1 MGAGRVMSIFC
12 HSTMKMLSW
21 DFSLKD
27 RSASELDSYS
37 VSRGFGRGG
46 GFGREVLKTV
56 DLHERF
62 RHDKSL

>member
-1 MGAGRVMSIFC
+1 
-12 HSTMKMLSW
+12 MKMLSW

-46 GFGREVLKTV
+46 GFGGEVLKTV